1 MSSCLADGRQLLT
14 SRRAPAPPDS
24 TAEVMTRGL
33 DPLPRAWAEAREPR
47 LQNPPALHRR
57 RARGLGRSVLQADSP
72 VEAARGMD
80 VQHSHR
86 GRPLVM
92 EGMLDARRDEHE
104 RSRWGRD
111 VLTLDREDHLA
122 LEDVEG
128 VVLLLVDVGLEHAP
142 GGDLDDREVEARGIR
157 GPREELD
164 VPDALALAGRD
175 DYGAVAHAGRRERPE
190 NSPPTAMPAAAA
202 DPSQGPT
209 FRVTSATTT
218 AWGGTT

>member
-1 MSSCLADGRQLLT
+1 
-14 SRRAPAPPDS
+14 
-24 TAEVMTRGL
+24 
-33 DPLPRAWAEAREPR
+33 
-47 LQNPPALHRR
+47 
-57 RARGLGRSVLQADSP
+57 
-72 VEAARGMD
+72 
-80 VQHSHR
+80 
-86 GRPLVM
+86 M
-92 EGMLDARRDEHE
+92 EGMLDARR
-104 RSRWGRD
+104 SQD

-202 DPSQGPT
+202 DP
-209 FRVTSATTT
+209 
-218 AWGGTT
+218 